1 MRGIDSPVNLMGSI
15 PENCAVIARWDRVEN
30 PPLTVAELG
39 RAGMVNWECKLGGK
53 KEIHLDF
60 QWEIRVGDKRHFMGF
75 EDVLNVIMYR

>member
-1 MRGIDSPVNLMGSI
+1 
-15 PENCAVIARWDRVEN
+15 
-30 PPLTVAELG
+30 LTVAELG